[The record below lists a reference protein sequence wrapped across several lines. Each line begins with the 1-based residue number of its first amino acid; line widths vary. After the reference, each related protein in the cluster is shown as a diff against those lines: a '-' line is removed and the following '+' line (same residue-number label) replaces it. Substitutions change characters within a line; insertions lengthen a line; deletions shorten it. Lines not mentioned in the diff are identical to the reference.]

1 MMKKKS
7 LIAFIAVIVIL
18 VIWCV
23 TQYNGIITKEESVST
38 AWGNVEVQY
47 QRRADLIPNLVNTV
61 KGYATHEQETLNGV
75 VAARAKATQI
85 TVDPADMTSEKQAAY
100 QKSQGDVTTA
110 LGKLLAITENNP
122 QLKANENFS
131 ELQAQ
136 LEGTENRI
144 SESRRIFNNTVQEY
158 NLAIRRFPGNIV
170 AGLFGYEKKAKF
182 EAAEGSEKAPE
193 VKF

>member
-85 TVDPADMTSEKQAAY
+85 TVDPAELTSEKLAA
-100 QKSQGDVTTA
+100 
-110 LGKLLAITENNP
+110 
-122 QLKANENFS
+122 
-131 ELQAQ
+131 
-136 LEGTENRI
+136 
-144 SESRRIFNNTVQEY
+144 
-158 NLAIRRFPGNIV
+158 
-170 AGLFGYEKKAKF
+170 
-182 EAAEGSEKAPE
+182 
-193 VKF
+193 

>member
-85 TVDPADMTSEKQAAY
+85 TVDPDFRKTGCLSK
-100 QKSQGDVTTA
+100 G
-110 LGKLLAITENNP
+110 
-122 QLKANENFS
+122 
-131 ELQAQ
+131 
-136 LEGTENRI
+136 
-144 SESRRIFNNTVQEY
+144 SRRRYYSPRQVTCHNRE
-158 NLAIRRFPGNIV
+158 LS
-170 AGLFGYEKKAKF
+170 
-182 EAAEGSEKAPE
+182 AA
-193 VKF
+193 

>member
-61 KGYATHEQETLNGV
+61 KGYATHEQETLIDFRKTGCLS
-75 VAARAKATQI
+75 K
-85 TVDPADMTSEKQAAY
+85 
-100 QKSQGDVTTA
+100 G
-110 LGKLLAITENNP
+110 
-122 QLKANENFS
+122 
-131 ELQAQ
+131 
-136 LEGTENRI
+136 
-144 SESRRIFNNTVQEY
+144 SRRRYYSPRQVTCHNRE
-158 NLAIRRFPGNIV
+158 LS
-170 AGLFGYEKKAKF
+170 
-182 EAAEGSEKAPE
+182 AA
-193 VKF
+193 